1 MVNDAE
7 REEKPKDYIPQK
19 ANILSFQGSTA
30 LLGLQQFIV
39 LSLYGAFQG

>member
-7 REEKPKDYIPQK
+7 REEKQKDYIPQN

-30 LLGLQQFIV
+30 LLGMQQYYYS
-39 LSLYGAFQG
+39 LSLWTFQG